1 MRIDEFNTVVR
12 EKDGYPGD
20 IGDSCADTAR
30 LFVLDPLTLF
40 YDHLLNLDVFW
51 TPRGYVR
58 HPLAP
63 ERDEKGESWREEDFS
78 SDQAL
83 PLLLAYEVSRNILR
97 TNLAN
102 RLRIAGWRTGDG
114 NLVSPGL
121 YALSK
126 FVLSRDRVWL
136 HVLGLINLVQA
147 LLFLVHV
154 RWSDDERHTG
164 WRRIQWGGNEGDY
177 LNWHVINDFLWLT
190 GVYWPL
196 AICYRIWTP
205 RTVYAKVKAYYASQ
219 PNHEWYLAPWRQSL
233 NAISYR
239 LVKKYTCF

>member
-1 MRIDEFNTVVR
+1 MRIDEFRSVVR
-12 EKDGYPGD
+12 ERDGYPGD

-30 LFVLDPLTLF
+30 LFVLDPMALF
-40 YDHLLNLDVFW
+40 YEPALNLDVFW

-63 ERDEKGESWREEDFS
+63 ERDDNGESWREDDFS

-102 RLRIAGWRTGDG
+102 RLCIASWRTGDG

-136 HVLGLINLVQA
+136 HVLGLINLSPKGRSTA
-147 LLFLVHV
+147 V
-154 RWSDDERHTG
+154 RDKAAQERLTCRVATHQLG
-164 WRRIQWGGNEGDY
+164 AAGGVR
-177 LNWHVINDFLWLT
+177 L
-190 GVYWPL
+190 GV
-196 AICYRIWTP
+196 
-205 RTVYAKVKAYYASQ
+205 KVDGNRHRWKD
-219 PNHEWYLAPWRQSL
+219 R
-233 NAISYR
+233 
-239 LVKKYTCF
+239 K